1 MQELPRIEFERA
13 IIGTPENCKR
23 AWISIF
29 VYSDEDEY
37 RTVSI
42 WQDGA
47 WWCMQ
52 EEFNDKVF
60 ASTWGNSS
68 HIMQEL
74 QMYGHV
80 AGLDHIDFNPGN
92 LNA

>member
-42 WQDGA
+42 WQDL
-47 WWCMQ
+47 
-52 EEFNDKVF
+52 
-60 ASTWGNSS
+60 SLI
-68 HIMQEL
+68 HI
-74 QMYGHV
+74 
-80 AGLDHIDFNPGN
+80 
-92 LNA
+92 